1 MAERNPRKPKNISQK
16 TWDENLEKEAR
27 ELYERGLA
35 LSDIE
40 ERLGIPL
47 VLLND
52 WKFMNQWEVLSSEVI
67 DVSDVSEVVQSS
79 DIAPVL
85 TNNNISATN
94 DDLVLSTVAANE
106 RLLSGY
112 RLVQQTSQEALLND
126 NIKFKD
132 KKQAADA
139 FIDSLKGEVSVLGI
153 DLSQQF
159 LLDIAKII
167 KEEVTDVEILQRLGE
182 RLVSLGRLYNAR
194 ITAQPPV

>member
-16 TWDENLEKEAR
+16 TCDENLEKEAR

-52 WKFMNQWEVLSSEVI
+52 WKFMNQWELASSEMTGVA
-67 DVSDVSEVVQSS
+67 EVVQSS
-79 DIAPVL
+79 DITPVL
-85 TNNNISATN
+85 TNNNVSATN
-94 DDLVLSTVAANE
+94 DDMVLSTVAANE

-112 RLVQQTSQEALLND
+112 RLVQQTAQEALLND

-139 FIDSLKGEVSVLGI
+139 FIDSLKGEVAVLGI

>member
-1 MAERNPRKPKNISQK
+1 
-16 TWDENLEKEAR
+16 
-27 ELYERGLA
+27 
-35 LSDIE
+35 
-40 ERLGIPL
+40 
-47 VLLND
+47 
-52 WKFMNQWEVLSSEVI
+52 MNQWEVLSSEVI

>member
-52 WKFMNQWEVLSSEVI
+52 WKFMNQWELASSEVSS
-67 DVSDVSEVVQSS
+67 VVEVVQPS
-79 DIAPVL
+79 DITPVL
-85 TNNNISATN
+85 TNNNVSATN
-94 DDLVLSTVAANE
+94 DDMVLSTVAANE

-112 RLVQQTSQEALLND
+112 RLVQQTAQEALLND

-139 FIDSLKGEVSVLGI
+139 FIDSLKGEVAVLGI

>member
-52 WKFMNQWEVLSSEVI
+52 WKFMNQWELASSEVSS
-67 DVSDVSEVVQSS
+67 VVEVVQPS
-79 DIAPVL
+79 DITPVL
-85 TNNNISATN
+85 TNTNVSATN
-94 DDLVLSTVAANE
+94 DDMVLSTVAANE

-112 RLVQQTSQEALLND
+112 RLVQQTAQEALLND

-139 FIDSLKGEVSVLGI
+139 FIDSLKGEVAVLGI

-194 ITAQPPV
+194 ITAQPPG

>member
-52 WKFMNQWEVLSSEVI
+52 WKFMNQWELASSEVSS
-67 DVSDVSEVVQSS
+67 VVEVVQPS
-79 DIAPVL
+79 DITPVL
-85 TNNNISATN
+85 TNNNVSATN
-94 DDLVLSTVAANE
+94 DDMVLSTVAANE
-106 RLLSGY
+106 RLLAGY
-112 RLVQQTSQEALLND
+112 RLVQLTSQEALLND

-139 FIDSLKGEVSVLGI
+139 FIDSLKGEVAVLGI

-194 ITAQPPV
+194 ITAQPPG

>member
-52 WKFMNQWEVLSSEVI
+52 WKFMNQWELASSEVSS
-67 DVSDVSEVVQSS
+67 VVEVVQPS
-79 DIAPVL
+79 DITPVL
-85 TNNNISATN
+85 TNNNVSATN
-94 DDLVLSTVAANE
+94 DDMVLSTVAANE

-112 RLVQQTSQEALLND
+112 RLVQQTAQEALLND

-139 FIDSLKGEVSVLGI
+139 FIDSLKGEVAVLGI

-194 ITAQPPV
+194 ITAQPPG

>member
-52 WKFMNQWEVLSSEVI
+52 WKFMNQWELASSEVTG
-67 DVSDVSEVVQSS
+67 VAEVVQSS
-79 DIAPVL
+79 DITPVL
-85 TNNNISATN
+85 TNNNVSATN
-94 DDLVLSTVAANE
+94 DDMVLSTVAANE

-139 FIDSLKGEVSVLGI
+139 FIDSLKGEVAVLGI

>member
-1 MAERNPRKPKNISQK
+1 
-16 TWDENLEKEAR
+16 
-27 ELYERGLA
+27 
-35 LSDIE
+35 
-40 ERLGIPL
+40 
-47 VLLND
+47 
-52 WKFMNQWEVLSSEVI
+52 MNQWELASSEVSS
-67 DVSDVSEVVQSS
+67 VVEVVQPS
-79 DIAPVL
+79 DITPVL
-85 TNNNISATN
+85 TNNNVSATN
-94 DDLVLSTVAANE
+94 DDMVLSTVAANE

-112 RLVQQTSQEALLND
+112 RLVQQTAQEALLND

-139 FIDSLKGEVSVLGI
+139 FIDSLKGEVAVLGI

-194 ITAQPPV
+194 ITAQPPG

>member
-52 WKFMNQWEVLSSEVI
+52 WKFMNQWELSASEVI
-67 DVSDVSEVVQSS
+67 GVAEVVQSS
-79 DIAPVL
+79 DITPVL
-85 TNNNISATN
+85 TNTNVSATN
-94 DDLVLSTVAANE
+94 DDMVLSTVAANE

-112 RLVQQTSQEALLND
+112 RLVQQTAQEALLND

-139 FIDSLKGEVSVLGI
+139 FIDSLKGEVAVLGI